1 MGTGLVAFQS
11 PRRKEAPSGTG
22 ACLFLTE
29 AEDRRVS
36 LALVFITSF
45 PWGGSQWSGWDSF
58 IWPMALDHL
67 TLFEGPR
74 AWPWPKMW
82 ALLPDTMG
90 LN

>member
-45 PWGGSQWSGWDSF
+45 PGAVLRGLGGTHSF
-58 IWPMALDHL
+58 
-67 TLFEGPR
+67 G
-74 AWPWPKMW
+74 
-82 ALLPDTMG
+82 
-90 LN
+90 